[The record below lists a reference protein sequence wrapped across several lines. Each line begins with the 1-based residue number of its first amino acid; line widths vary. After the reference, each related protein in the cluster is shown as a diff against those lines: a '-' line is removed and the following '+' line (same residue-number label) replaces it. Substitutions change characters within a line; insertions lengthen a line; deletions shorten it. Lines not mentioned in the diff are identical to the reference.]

1 MNLFNLSVK
10 YNEWHNAAIPVFC
23 HDGVKKTQEV
33 ICHIEKI
40 LNFVL

>member
-1 MNLFNLSVK
+1 MQLFLF
-10 YNEWHNAAIPVFC
+10 FC
-23 HDGVKKTQEV
+23 HDCVKKTQEV

>member
-1 MNLFNLSVK
+1 MQLFLF
-10 YNEWHNAAIPVFC
+10 FC
-23 HDGVKKTQEV
+23 HDGVKKMREV